1 VATAAGPEPA
11 YRDQLA
17 VWDTAWQERRPPV
30 NSFARRCA
38 KRWFPLLGSR
48 RRVLELGCGAGADA
62 LFLARH
68 GCEVVA
74 TDFARTA
81 LLATGSLASGSGLA
95 ITVEPVDLRTGVL
108 PFVDHRNQ
116 GGDDGHGVQLASGLE
131 ELGPCFIKLGQLL
144 STRPDRLPAGYI
156 RALSRL
162 QDTIQP
168 VPAERII
175 QIVQS
180 ELHKPIDELFQCFDS
195 SRRPDVLL
203 TWRGRFEIMVA
214 LTADPAP
221 PAVPAQGHRLAIARN
236 SRQTTPV
243 G

>member
-81 LLATGSLASGSGLA
+81 LLVTGSLAAGSGLA

-108 PFVDHRNQ
+108 PFA
-116 GGDDGHGVQLASGLE
+116 DGAFQAVYAH
-131 ELGPCFIKLGQLL
+131 L
-144 STRPDRLPAGYI
+144 SLHYFSDSLT
-156 RALSRL
+156 RALVADCARVLQPGGLLCLKCKSIDDPLFGQGESLDLHRFVRNGHVRHFFSR
-162 QDTIQP
+162 
-168 VPAERII
+168 AEMATLLADWNI
-175 QIVQS
+175 
-180 ELHKPIDELFQCFDS
+180 LHL
-195 SRRPDVLL
+195 RRTAGAYGARPSAFV
-203 TWRGRFEIMVA
+203 EAVA
-214 LTADPAP
+214 RRRT
-221 PAVPAQGHRLAIARN
+221 
-236 SRQTTPV
+236 
-243 G
+243 